1 MGCSR
6 LPLSRQMSTQPRY
19 LPNYTLADYRRWEG
33 RWELIDGI
41 AVAMT
46 PSPFAPHERVV
57 SRLARLIGNQLD
69 SLGCGREVYTGLDWV
84 VSDHTVVRPD
94 LMVVCGEQPETH
106 LQRPPELVVEVL
118 SEATRGRDL
127 VVKRA
132 LYLELGVS
140 EYWIVDPD
148 RRTIEFC
155 RHDETVASDLGVS
168 VRLLGAGP
176 KEIRLELALESV
188 FPPS

>member
-1 MGCSR
+1 
-6 LPLSRQMSTQPRY
+6 MSTQPRY
-19 LPNYTLADYRRWEG
+19 LTNYTIADYRRWEG

-46 PSPFAPHERVV
+46 PSPFAPHERIV

-69 SLGCGREVYTGLDWV
+69 SMGCGCEVYTGLDWV

-94 LMVVCGEQPETH
+94 LMVVCGDQPETH
-106 LQRPPELVVEVL
+106 LQRPPDLVVEVL

-132 LYLELGVS
+132 LYLELGVA

-155 RHDETVASDLGVS
+155 RRDETTTVEFGVCS
-168 VRLLGAGP
+168 RLLKAGRNELQL
-176 KEIRLELALESV
+176 EIAIDSV
-188 FPPS
+188 FPPN

>member
-1 MGCSR
+1 
-6 LPLSRQMSTQPRY
+6 MSTQPRF
-19 LPNYTLADYRRWEG
+19 LTNDTVADYRRWEG
-33 RWELIDGI
+33 RWELLEGI

-57 SRLARLIGNQLD
+57 SRLARLLGNQLD
-69 SLGCGREVYTGLDWV
+69 ATGCGGEVYTGLDWIV
-84 VSDHTVVRPD
+84 NDHTVVRPD

-106 LQRPPELVVEVL
+106 LQRPPTLVVEVL

-148 RRTIEFC
+148 RRSIEFC
-155 RHDETVASDLGVS
+155 RSDQSGLLESGVGR
-168 VRLLGAGP
+168 RLLSLGL
-176 KEIRLELALESV
+176 KELLLEIDLKSI
-188 FPPS
+188 FP

>member
-1 MGCSR
+1 
-6 LPLSRQMSTQPRY
+6 MSTQPRF
-19 LPNYTLADYRRWEG
+19 LTNYTVADYRRWEG
-33 RWELIDGI
+33 RWELLDGI

-46 PSPFAPHERVV
+46 PSPFAPHERAV
-57 SRLARLIGNQLD
+57 SRLARSIGNQLD
-69 SLGCGREVYTGLDWV
+69 AVGCGCEVYTGLDWV

-106 LQRPPELVVEVL
+106 LHRPPTLVVEVL

-132 LYLELGVS
+132 LYLELGVN

-148 RRTIEFC
+148 NRTIEFC
-155 RHDETVASDLGVS
+155 HREQSS
-168 VRLLGAGP
+168 LLKTGIGNRVINTG
-176 KEIRLELALESV
+176 KLEIRLEIALQAV
-188 FPPS
+188 FA